1 MSAAS
6 LTSGPRIGFIG
17 IGLMGE
23 AMCRRLL
30 ARGHGVTVWNREPER
45 VQLVLP
51 FGATA
56 AASPAEVAAA
66 TDIVLLCVFDD
77 QAVEDCVLGELGVAR
92 VQDLANRLLI
102 DLSTITPASTRDLA
116 ARAARQAG
124 LRWIDAPV
132 SGGPAAALEGSLT
145 IMTGGT
151 AEDMAEAAP
160 ILDCLGSNVT
170 HMGPLGAGQTAKV
183 LNQAIV
189 GAGFVLMSEVALL
202 AEAAGIDATRLPSC
216 LAGGLADSMLLQ
228 NIYPRIHARTFDP
241 PIGYARQLSK
251 DMQAVRAFARDNGC
265 DLPLMEEAAERY
277 AAYVGSGA
285 AMADSTSII
294 RLYEAEAS
302 TPSPRKKNP

>member
-1 MSAAS
+1 MSATS
-6 LTSGPRIGFIG
+6 LMSEPRIGFIG

-30 ARGHGVTVWNREPER
+30 ARGHAVTVWNREPER
-45 VQLVLP
+45 LQLVLP

-66 TDIVLLCVFDD
+66 SDIVLLCVLDD
-77 QAVEDCVLGELGVAR
+77 QAVEDCVLGELGVATAE
-92 VQDLANRLLI
+92 DLAGRLLI
-102 DLSTITPASTRDLA
+102 DLSTIAPASTRDLA
-116 ARAARQAG
+116 ARAGSRAG

-151 AEDMAEAAP
+151 VEDMAQAAP
-160 ILDCLGSNVT
+160 ILNCLGNNVT

-202 AEAAGIDATRLPSC
+202 AEAAGIDASRLPSC

-228 NIYPRIHARTFDP
+228 KIYPRIHARAFNP

-251 DMQAVRAFARDNGC
+251 DLQAVRTFARDNGC
-265 DLPLMEEAAERY
+265 DLPLVEEAAERY
-277 AAYVGSGA
+277 AAYVDSGA

-294 RLYEAEAS
+294 RLYEAS
-302 TPSPRKKNP
+302 IPSPRKKNP